1 MRRLAGAVGAAML
14 VLPAGTASAQDHAHS
29 PFAERVHVLFSAYV
43 DAKIQVV
50 LDLPLDDGAEGTR
63 CRAQILQWSDR
74 SRGYEDHVQMYLNLD
89 ELIPDPASRET
100 LRAYFAPRAEGLPA
114 LRILAHHDV
123 REACEARSDY
133 LTAFNIMADRYDAMI
148 EAMQAA
154 PE

>member
-14 VLPAGTASAQDHAHS
+14 VLPAGAASAQDHDHS
-29 PFAERVHVLFSAYV
+29 SFAERVHLLWSVYV
-43 DAKIQVV
+43 DAKVQVF
-50 LDLPLDDGAEGTR
+50 LDLPPDDGAEGTR
-63 CRAQILQWSDR
+63 CRSQILRWSER
-74 SRGYEDHVQMYLNLD
+74 AEGYAAYVQMYLNLD

-114 LRILAHHDV
+114 LRALAHHDV
-123 REACEARSDY
+123 RQACEARSDY
-133 LTAFNIMADRYDAMI
+133 LAMFNIMADRYDAMV